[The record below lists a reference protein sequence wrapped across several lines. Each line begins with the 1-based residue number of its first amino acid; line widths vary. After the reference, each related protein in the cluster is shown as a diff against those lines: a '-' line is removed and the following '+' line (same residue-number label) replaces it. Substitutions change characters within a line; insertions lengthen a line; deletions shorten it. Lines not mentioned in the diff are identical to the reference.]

1 MGSPRV
7 RHDWATNTYLQTGLT
22 LRDVLSKSVNSRVRG
37 PGFEYCLQH
46 LLINSCKLPHLQAT
60 SSTSKNSNKCWVAVS
75 YQMRSFGL
83 AHNEGFK
90 GFSYYLIILIRVFR
104 LLSLCFCSRSR
115 KAGSFSIYW
124 KEFFYSKSNFYT
136 FFPFPIIHTFKPI
149 DLSYKWILNE
159 LFLFKFDI
167 FM

>member
-1 MGSPRV
+1 MT
-7 RHDWATNTYLQTGLT
+7 W
-22 LRDVLSKSVNSRVRG
+22 RDVLSKSVNSRVRG

-46 LLINSCKLPHLQAT
+46 LLINSYKLPHLQAT

-104 LLSLCFCSRSR
+104 LLSHYFCSPSR

-124 KEFFYSKSNFYT
+124 KEFFYSNQIFT
-136 FFPFPIIHTFKPI
+136 FFPFSIIHTFKPI
-149 DLSYKWILNE
+149 DLPNE
-159 LFLFKFDI
+159 S
-167 FM
+167 